1 MHDTSHFEGFAETK
15 LKKSLKRKKFA
26 RFIFLVKNEVRYEN
40 VSYYKTTHN
49 KCFFLSF
56 YVMVSLPS
64 SFYANVL
71 HHVLQLSTHIIELYF
86 ISHVSDFFITIAPL
100 SFVRWIMDGYKI
112 NGRLYSSRSSIQT
125 FYCVTPHTL
134 FYDSFLLSRSVKLD
148 KSFYRI

>member
-1 MHDTSHFEGFAETK
+1 MKIMKKNFFMK
-15 LKKSLKRKKFA
+15 LVCTIQAILKALQRPNSKKSLKRKKFA

-86 ISHVSDFFITIAPL
+86 MNHGSVFFTMALL

-112 NGRLYSSRSSIQT
+112 NGRLYSSGSPIQT
-125 FYCVTPHTL
+125 F
-134 FYDSFLLSRSVKLD
+134 LLR
-148 KSFYRI
+148 